1 MEDGIEA
8 MLCCWLQELHEFGGP
23 EVDKPDLLK
32 GPDDSVKSF
41 PLKHVNS
48 SNSVTKPT
56 LSTEIKARYNVR
68 HFEYL
73 SECMHLYEAIRG
85 YMVLIEFS

>member
-1 MEDGIEA
+1 
-8 MLCCWLQELHEFGGP
+8 MLCCWLQQLHEFGGP

-48 SNSVTKPT
+48 SSSVTKPIA
-56 LSTEIKARYNVR
+56 SNEIRARYNVR
-68 HFEYL
+68 LKLPVRAWHRRNTKFE
-73 SECMHLYEAIRG
+73 
-85 YMVLIEFS
+85 

>member
-1 MEDGIEA
+1 
-8 MLCCWLQELHEFGGP
+8 MLCCWLQQLHEFGGP

-48 SNSVTKPT
+48 SNSVTKPIA
-56 LSTEIKARYNVR
+56 SNEIRARYNVSFGKLVFHGLR
-68 HFEYL
+68 VIMKRL
-73 SECMHLYEAIRG
+73 Q
-85 YMVLIEFS
+85 

>member
-48 SNSVTKPT
+48 SNSIAKPIA
-56 LSTEIKARYNVR
+56 SNEIRARYNVNDTFFR
-68 HFEYL
+68 LLF
-73 SECMHLYEAIRG
+73 CFQIR
-85 YMVLIEFS
+85 FC